1 MTNEELCRLVHN
13 GDQSAKE
20 QIYLQNKA
28 FIKSMALEAYRICQ
42 SPKYT
47 EFDEMFQEAAVAFL
61 LSINEYDINSGYSF
75 LTYAGTCIKNRI
87 KNYLIAEAER
97 TGRTQPLEYVIAD
110 DYEVDI
116 LNNDLPYVNDY
127 RNLKSL
133 SAEEEYFKNAK
144 EEQLT
149 KAFNLL
155 DARKRKY
162 ISYRF
167 GLGEYDL
174 PHSRSNTAGYFGLT
188 YERAIEIE
196 RESIRIMR
204 EYFQQ
209 SDSQTRNPL

>member
-20 QIYLQNKA
+20 QIYYQNEA

-42 SPKYT
+42 SPKHT
-47 EFDEMFQEAAVAFL
+47 DFDEMFQEAAVAFL
-61 LSINEYDINSGYSF
+61 LSINEYDINSGYLF

-87 KNYLIAEAER
+87 KNYLIAESER
-97 TGRTQPLEYVIAD
+97 TGRTQPLEYVTKD
-110 DYEVDI
+110 DYEADI

-127 RNLKSL
+127 RNQKSL

-149 KAFNLL
+149 KAVNQL
-155 DARKRKY
+155 DARQRKY

-167 GLGEYDL
+167 GLSEYDS
-174 PHSRSNTAGYFGLT
+174 PHSRSNTAEYFGLI
-188 YERAIEIE
+188 YERAAEIE

-204 EYFQQ
+204 EYFQ
-209 SDSQTRNPL
+209 